1 MPGSFTVT
9 TTGLQSATLLMD
21 GGTKPGTTGHY
32 LIKRKPHFMAD
43 GVTTTP
49 FADYLV
55 IYKTTEATVYDHPRS
70 QNTAGVVISW
80 DYNAYAYITATSSD
94 DSGIAVTI
102 NSIHPVTTAQIQST
116 GIAAPTNAQIDYS
129 GVTEPTTSAGT
140 FSNTYIAQAEAK
152 PVTGADVQETWAV
165 TGILPLAASSA

>member
-1 MPGSFTVT
+1 MPVSFTVA

-21 GGTKPGTTGHY
+21 AGTKPGTTGHY
-32 LIKRKPHFMAD
+32 LIKRKPHFKAD

-80 DYNAYAYITATSSD
+80 DYNAYSYITATSSY
-94 DSGIAVTI
+94 DSGIAVTSK
-102 NSIHPVTTAQIQST
+102 SIQPVTTAQIQST
-116 GIAAPTNAQIDYS
+116 GIA
-129 GVTEPTTSAGT
+129 EPTTSAGT
-140 FSNTYIAQAEAK
+140 MSNTYLAQTEMAPSNAYDK
-152 PVTGADVQETWAV
+152 DSWTVTKV
-165 TGILPLAASSA
+165 IPLAVSSQ

>member
-9 TTGLQSATLLMD
+9 TSGLQSATLVMD
-21 GGTKPGTTGHY
+21 GATKPGTTGHY

-80 DYNAYAYITATSSD
+80 DYNAYAYITATSSY
-94 DSGIAVTI
+94 DSGIAVTSK
-102 NSIHPVTTAQIQST
+102 SIQPVTTAQIKST
-116 GIAAPTNAQIDYS
+116 GIA
-129 GVTEPTTSAGT
+129 EPTTSGGT
-140 FSNTYIAQAEAK
+140 MSNTYLAQTEMPTTNSYDK
-152 PVTGADVQETWAV
+152 DTWTVTKV
-165 TGILPLAASSA
+165 IPLAVSSQ

>member
-1 MPGSFTVT
+1 MPVSFTVT
-9 TTGLQSATLLMD
+9 TLGLQSATLEMD

-55 IYKTTEATVYDHPRS
+55 IYETTEATVYDHPRS

-80 DYNAYAYITATSSD
+80 DYNAYAYITATSSY
-94 DSGIAVTI
+94 DSGIAVT
-102 NSIHPVTTAQIQST
+102 SKSVQPVTTAQIQST
-116 GIAAPTNAQIDYS
+116 GIA
-129 GVTEPTTSAGT
+129 EPTTSGGT
-140 FSNTYIAQAEAK
+140 MSNTYLTQTEMAPSNSYDK
-152 PVTGADVQETWAV
+152 DTWTVTKV
-165 TGILPLAASSA
+165 IPLAVSSQ